1 MNFKKVLPNET
12 GIPNHLDDAENVRK
26 ELGYWKN
33 EMKKRRCQKY
43 DHMSYWQVVSTCT
56 AL

>member
-1 MNFKKVLPNET
+1 MSFKKLIPNET
-12 GIPNHLDDAENVRK
+12 GIPNQLDDAAKVRK
-26 ELGYWKN
+26 AHGYWKK

-43 DHMSYWQVVSTCT
+43 EHMSYWEVVSTCT